1 MVDILAIVRYNNSL
15 HTKGHKMFTQCIAY
29 AKLVYNK
36 KLNAYKVQIAFN
48 VHKKLVGTNYKYS
61 FPVQSKCNY
70 VSGDLLAEDLQNEVQ
85 RTVAFAQQTLRTTQ
99 IVFVD

>member
-1 MVDILAIVRYNNSL
+1 MLTN
-15 HTKGHKMFTQCIAY
+15 CIAY

-36 KLNAYKVQIAFN
+36 KLNAYKMQIAFN
-48 VHKKLVGTNYKYS
+48 VHKELVGTNYKFK

-70 VSGDLLAEDLQNEVQ
+70 VSGDLLAEDLQTEVQ
-85 RTVAFAQQTLRTTQ
+85 RTIVTAQKSLRTNN

>member
-1 MVDILAIVRYNNSL
+1 ML
-15 HTKGHKMFTQCIAY
+15 TQCIAY

-36 KLNAYKVQIAFN
+36 KINAYKVQIAFN

-70 VSGDLLAEDLQNEVQ
+70 VSGDLLAENLEAEMQ
-85 RTVAFAQQTLRTTQ
+85 RTIITASKTLRTNN
-99 IVFVD
+99 IVVVE

>member
-1 MVDILAIVRYNNSL
+1 
-15 HTKGHKMFTQCIAY
+15 MFTNCIAY

-36 KLNAYKVQIAFN
+36 KINAYKVQIAFN

-70 VSGDLLAEDLQNEVQ
+70 VSGDLLADNLQNEVQ
-85 RTVAFAQQTLRTTQ
+85 RIIETAKKQLRTDY
-99 IVFVD
+99 VEFV